1 MPRRRTPSRSAP
13 APRRRTRSRVLR
25 GLSALVRRLAGAG
38 GRESVDVV
46 SQFQA
51 ACRQPWAAGLAGGV
65 GGLPPFLGQAI
76 AHGEPV
82 LHAQHLLT
90 VAGCMLF
97 SMATIFAFGRAT
109 FQSSAKAVG
118 FVAAMELAMVSSGLW
133 YVRLLTVVVVVGV
146 NMVMTGAGIALAYE
160 ARQRRQEA
168 DARRQ
173 QTRART
179 RADERARRAAAGQAR
194 TPSRPPGRPPEPRS
208 SPRSVGPRRRR
219 PPAARP
225 RRPARPTRRPGSAR
239 PPGPSLGLS
248 GAVRPAPARSPWS
261 APSPGARR
269 DGGCQAAETHREPE
283 NAESAAGAAPVRPV
297 RRVEASQ
304 HDLARRHAGRL
315 QRLELLL
322 LLPQDEAGREE
333 AGDDPHAR
341 RRLVADRPGRPVRS
355 DEQDRFWLP
364 VGPDCLRGH
373 PEWRFALTREAI
385 PGRPT
390 TVSDNTVAEASR
402 RFATATALLRDIDPR
417 LSLYVAS
424 DTLHLM
430 AGPSH
435 DQQGR
440 SLRENVLASATGL
453 RISGGD
459 W

>member
-1 MPRRRTPSRSAP
+1 MITRRGTGSAYQLAMPRRRTPSRSAP

-118 FVAAMELAMVSSGLW
+118 FVAAMEFAMVASGLW

-179 RADERARRAAAGQAR
+179 RADERARRAAAGQAQD
-194 TPSRPPGRPPEPRS
+194 PVPASRPSAGAPVVPEVSWAPPP
-208 SPRSVGPRRRR
+208 PTARR
-219 PPAARP
+219 PP
-225 RRPARPTRRPGSAR
+225 S
-239 PPGPSLGLS
+239 PPGPTHPSPRVGQAARAVARSVWGGPPSPRALALV
-248 GAVRPAPARSPWS
+248 GAVTRSPS
-261 APSPGARR
+261 
-269 DGGCQAAETHREPE
+269 
-283 NAESAAGAAPVRPV
+283 
-297 RRVEASQ
+297 
-304 HDLARRHAGRL
+304 
-315 QRLELLL
+315 
-322 LLPQDEAGREE
+322 
-333 AGDDPHAR
+333 
-341 RRLVADRPGRPVRS
+341 
-355 DEQDRFWLP
+355 
-364 VGPDCLRGH
+364 
-373 PEWRFALTREAI
+373 
-385 PGRPT
+385 
-390 TVSDNTVAEASR
+390 
-402 RFATATALLRDIDPR
+402 
-417 LSLYVAS
+417 
-424 DTLHLM
+424 
-430 AGPSH
+430 
-435 DQQGR
+435 
-440 SLRENVLASATGL
+440 
-453 RISGGD
+453 
-459 W
+459 